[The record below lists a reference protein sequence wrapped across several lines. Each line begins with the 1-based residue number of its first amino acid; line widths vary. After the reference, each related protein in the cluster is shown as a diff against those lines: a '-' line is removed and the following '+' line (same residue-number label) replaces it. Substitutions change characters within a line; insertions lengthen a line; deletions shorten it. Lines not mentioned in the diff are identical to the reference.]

1 MSIAAGDRAKS
12 ANPATDALEA
22 AKAAAHAHQAQE
34 GVPAPGPMAAAE

>member
-22 AKAAAHAHQAQE
+22 AKAAAHAHQAQD
-34 GVPAPGPMAAAE
+34 GGNAPGLMAAAK